1 MIRSHLAA
9 AAPLALAALVSL
21 ACTGSGGSAPL
32 ATDTVDLPRSY
43 KFAPADITVANGT
56 TVTWT
61 NSDNFTHNVQF
72 LDGELPGEPLTMQ
85 PGQTAEFTFETPGT
99 YEYLCSLHP
108 QDMKGSVLVTNR

>member
-1 MIRSHLAA
+1 MSRFAA
-9 AAPLALAALVSL
+9 AASIAVAALVLL
-21 ACTGSGGSAPL
+21 ACTGSAGGAPI

-43 KFAPADITVANGT
+43 RFAPADITVASGT

-72 LDGELPGEPLTMQ
+72 ADKGLSGEPLTMR
-85 PGQTAEFTFETPGT
+85 PGETVQFTFATPGT

-108 QDMKGSVLVTNR
+108 QDMKGSVVVTP